1 MMIHTY
7 TLNVPRKGH
16 KYAMLFTNK
25 MFFKN
30 RLFPTQK
37 VQNFQ
42 LCTLIMLFDRLPQVS
57 CQYESSLN
65 KALEEKI
72 FLRRTKYENFV
83 SLAHIARNNL

>member
-1 MMIHTY
+1 
-7 TLNVPRKGH
+7 
-16 KYAMLFTNK
+16 MLFTNK
-25 MFFKN
+25 MLFKN

-65 KALEEKI
+65 KALEEKNFLDAQNTKISSRSLISLVIIYEI
-72 FLRRTKYENFV
+72 FKIQFF
-83 SLAHIARNNL
+83 